1 MMREFILF
9 MHGDATLP
17 ESDGV
22 WDAYFERLHRSGQF
36 DGGSSIGEGKTFR
49 KGGAVGAAATSLVG
63 FLRIRAADAEE
74 AETFLVGNPVFDSG
88 GTIEIRELLRD

>member
-1 MMREFILF
+1 MMKEFILF

-17 ESDGV
+17 ENDSA
-22 WDAYFERLHRSGQF
+22 WEAYLERLHRSGLF
-36 DGGSSIGEGKTFR
+36 DGGSSMGEGKTFR

-63 FLRIRAADAEE
+63 FLRIRSADAAE
-74 AETFLVGNPVFDSG
+74 AETFLVGNPVFESG